1 MATVR
6 KHQSQRHTANQQ
18 SQRKP
23 WYMETMAWIEM
34 HQLQQTT
41 MIHNARAAK
50 NGMLLPV
57 KPEDSSSPKRKP
69 VEDKRKNCK
78 CSSRC

>member
-50 NGMLLPV
+50 KRNV
-57 KPEDSSSPKRKP
+57 VSSEARRFFKPQEETS
-69 VEDKRKNCK
+69 
-78 CSSRC
+78 